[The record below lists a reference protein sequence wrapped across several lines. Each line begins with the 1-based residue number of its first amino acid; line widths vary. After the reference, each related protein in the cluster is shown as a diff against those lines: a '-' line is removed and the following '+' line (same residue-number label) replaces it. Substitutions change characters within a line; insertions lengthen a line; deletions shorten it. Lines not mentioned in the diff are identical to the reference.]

1 MQGDLFLE
9 TACVAYQQTDEF
21 TWYVLM
27 KEILHLGDGNSISS
41 ELSFTHHASD
51 CERNS
56 RRGAANYS
64 TSSNRYLL
72 AVWHLAARV
81 DIELIPL
88 PTRNTCGHVNSNKL
102 FYKWDKRLPISSVW
116 SNYSLNIR
124 FVEFSY
130 ATFSRKNSAR
140 FNLYLSLHSLLEVV
154 AVPQLKP
161 WLKGLPEELTVECK
175 VEVRVMDLDDIS
187 SETRW
192 NMMML
197 SMWNLRMDQIKI
209 EYIKSSTVLTSIQV
223 LCCNILYIYRHC
235 VITVSCVNCYVRLWW
250 SRMRRSNSKSLPTRR
265 LDQPQQGG
273 NGATAHWIS

>member
-1 MQGDLFLE
+1 MDGFQWCNWDLYKKQHVSHTNRLMNSH
-9 TACVAYQQTDEF
+9 TNVL
-21 TWYVLM
+21 LM

-41 ELSFTHHASD
+41 ELPFTQSSAFD

-81 DIELIPL
+81 DILIPL

-102 FYKWDKRLPISSVW
+102 LYKWDKRLPISSVW

-124 FVEFSY
+124 LVECSY
-130 ATFSRKNSAR
+130 ATFSRNNSAR

-192 NMMML
+192 NNDDAIHM
-197 SMWNLRMDQIKI
+197 
-209 EYIKSSTVLTSIQV
+209 KS
-223 LCCNILYIYRHC
+223 
-235 VITVSCVNCYVRLWW
+235 
-250 SRMRRSNSKSLPTRR
+250 
-265 LDQPQQGG
+265 
-273 NGATAHWIS
+273 